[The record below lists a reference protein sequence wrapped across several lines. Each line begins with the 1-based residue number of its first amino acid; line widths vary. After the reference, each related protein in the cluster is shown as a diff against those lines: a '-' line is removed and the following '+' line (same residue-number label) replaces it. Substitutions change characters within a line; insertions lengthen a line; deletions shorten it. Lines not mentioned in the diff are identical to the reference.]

1 MSFFKKALG
10 VFVELDTQGTPGPAP
25 SASRPS
31 SASAPISTP
40 SNFAPLDTANAE
52 KFEKH
57 FETLFDKANLPGPDY
72 FEFWKTMETLEKHI
86 PDENSRIA
94 ATYASLSVQGLNK
107 TKLLETAAAY
117 MDIIA
122 KDRAAFEQA
131 AAHKAAAAVDGR
143 KNDVAMLE
151 KRIADSSEEIRKL
164 NTQIAEAQAKINTL
178 KKELVDEESKLN
190 SNRSGYQLACDAMTS
205 KIKGDIEKIRTQVQ

>member
-10 VFVELDTQGTPGPAP
+10 VFVELDTSAAPAP
-25 SASRPS
+25 SVSSSRTSVPSHAPAGITTLDAAS
-31 SASAPISTP
+31 
-40 SNFAPLDTANAE
+40 AE

-57 FETLFDKANLPGPDY
+57 FETLFDKANMPGPDY

-86 PDENSRIA
+86 PDENARLA

-107 TKLLETAAAY
+107 AKLLETASAY

-131 AAHKAAAAVDGR
+131 AAAKAAAAVDGR
-143 KNDVAMLE
+143 KQSVVEMEQRMA
-151 KRIADSSEEIRKL
+151 AHSEQIRKL
-164 NTQIAEAQAKINTL
+164 NAEITEMQAKIGAV
-178 KKELVDEESKLN
+178 KKELVDEEMKLN
-190 SNRSGYQLACDAMTS
+190 TNRSGYQLACDAMMS
-205 KIKGDIEKIRTQVQ
+205 KIKGDIEKIRTQLQ

>member
-10 VFVELDTQGTPGPAP
+10 VFVELDTQAEN
-25 SASRPS
+25 AAAARPQAHS
-31 SASAPISTP
+31 PVSAPTHH
-40 SNFAPLDTANAE
+40 APLDTASAE

-86 PDENSRIA
+86 PDENARLA
-94 ATYASLSVQGLNK
+94 ATYASLSVQGL
-107 TKLLETAAAY
+107 TKPKLMETASAY

-131 AAHKAAAAVDGR
+131 AAAKAAAAVDGR
-143 KNDVAMLE
+143 KQSVVEMEQRMA
-151 KRIADSSEEIRKL
+151 AHSEQIRKL
-164 NTQIAEAQAKINTL
+164 NAEISEGQAKISAL
-178 KKELVDEESKLN
+178 KKELVDEEMKLN
-190 SNRSGYQLACDAMTS
+190 TNRSGYQLACDAMLS
-205 KIKGDIEKIRTQVQ
+205 KIKGDIEKIRTQLQ

>member
-10 VFVELDTQGTPGPAP
+10 VFVELDTSATPAP
-25 SASRPS
+25 AVSGSRPFVPS
-31 SASAPISTP
+31 HAPAGITSLDAAS
-40 SNFAPLDTANAE
+40 AE

-72 FEFWKTMETLEKHI
+72 FEFWKTMETLEKHL
-86 PDENSRIA
+86 PDENARLA

-107 TKLLETAAAY
+107 AKLLETASAY

-131 AAHKAAAAVDGR
+131 AAAKAAAAVDGR
-143 KNDVAMLE
+143 KQSVVEMEQRMA
-151 KRIADSSEEIRKL
+151 AHSEQIRKL
-164 NTQIAEAQAKINTL
+164 NAEITEMQAKIGAV
-178 KKELVDEESKLN
+178 KKELVDEEMKLN
-190 SNRSGYQLACDAMTS
+190 TNRSGYQLACDAMMS
-205 KIKGDIEKIRTQVQ
+205 KIKGDIEKIRTQLQ